1 MATKVAAVVPE
12 VQFLVSLYRKEAEER
27 AKKGK
32 EPHDRSSVL
41 GLLGGVRQIY
51 AIRKVQPLSMFA
63 GPAMQIPFF
72 IYFAS
77 DLRRALAGEDPV
89 LAEALSSGGAGWFV
103 DLTVPD
109 PICVLPVLCGGLLY
123 GNLEMAFG
131 RQNLSG
137 EAAGKSL
144 LAGRLKDMFL
154 TISLLLPPVLAVAP
168 AGIQFYLSTSLVF
181 TSVQSAALRTDGVRS
196 ALGLPSLAV
205 AANEKPILAREFL
218 SEMEVNMREQNEQRQ
233 GGEGG
238 RRGTPPTAGVGV
250 LRNEFLEKREG
261 GGGED
266 VIVMGDGDTPRSV
279 TGTPANVRNPD
290 LVPHVPS
297 FPSSEVIEAA
307 NRGEIYRPIVFAD
320 NPNLK
325 KGRSEDRPEVLN
337 KEALDRKKSRKGKG
351 KVPTRG
357 SRRRR

>member
-27 AKKGK
+27 AKQGK

-77 DLRRALAGEDPV
+77 DLRRSLAGEDPV

-144 LAGRLKDMFL
+144 LAGKLKDMFL

-181 TSVQSAALRTDGVRS
+181 TSVQSAALRNDGVRT

-205 AANEKPILAREFL
+205 AAKEKPILAREFL
-218 SEMEVNMREQNEQRQ
+218 SEMEVNMREQNQQRQ
-233 GGEGG
+233 AREGVG
-238 RRGTPPTAGVGV
+238 RGNPPRAGVGV
-250 LRNEFLEKREG
+250 LRNEFLERRG
-261 GGGED
+261 DGGGED
-266 VIVMGDGDTPRSV
+266 VIVMGTPGPV

-290 LVPHVPS
+290 VAPHVPN
-297 FPSSEVIEAA
+297 FPPSEVIEAA

-320 NPNLK
+320 NPDLK
-325 KGRSEDRPEVLN
+325 EGMSDDRPQVLN

-351 KVPTRG
+351 KGKGPARG
-357 SRRRR
+357 SRQRR